1 MSTKATSTRSKKSK
15 GSAPTETPD
24 SDITPIGA
32 HYQEPEVK
40 TEDNPMV
47 TDWFTLVFQQLSET
61 VSVQPT
67 SPLDPDG
74 LLKLWNSNFSQ
85 GMFNLV
91 LSDIMVQHPAF
102 ALDPNNTSPLTLS
115 VVVVAILF

>member
-1 MSTKATSTRSKKSK
+1 MSAKTTSTRSKKSK

-61 VSVQPT
+61 ASVQP
-67 SPLDPDG
+67 
-74 LLKLWNSNFSQ
+74 
-85 GMFNLV
+85 
-91 LSDIMVQHPAF
+91 
-102 ALDPNNTSPLTLS
+102 
-115 VVVVAILF
+115 

>member
-1 MSTKATSTRSKKSK
+1 
-15 GSAPTETPD
+15 
-24 SDITPIGA
+24 
-32 HYQEPEVK
+32 
-40 TEDNPMV
+40 MV